1 MNFKKD
7 YYYILG
13 LSPSSSKEE
22 IKAAYRQLAKQFH
35 PDRSPDADPQIM
47 QDINEAY
54 EILSDPIKKR
64 EYDEYITAAEPQAE
78 VEAEVEEEKEVQKK
92 EQHSHIRRY
101 QKQTTVAEL
110 EKLYL
115 KGKVSIKFWADPIE
129 LNSKFPEEQHFKLH
143 PTECTVYV
151 YEHDIAI
158 RDTPA
163 GWEQAIEEV
172 ELFKTPLKQPIR
184 CVIKGADETLVYQ
197 IDLYNIRVGNIQ
209 LSDIVKDNEQSLGT
223 LQGELFAEVHHT
235 IYREHTEWV
244 TECYGTT
251 GRVET
256 KEEDDWVWQR
266 TEYYH
271 TDCSTYWS
279 GWEKIET
286 IRKTAPKQ
294 NHADN
299 YGPWKTPGKSSPKY
313 GTGYARSHS
322 VAISSGASDGCLPLV
337 VLIFL
342 IIFFMGLFTAGLP
355 ALAFFIAF
363 GILIMGTVFL
373 YWIRRIIPI
382 LYLVAV
388 VGLIIS
394 GIWSSLINS
403 GKGSPGRSRKEN
415 STVVSSKRP
424 NNNSSTKDAKSI
436 DDSLLVHTVTWLGF
450 DSVMYSVN
458 LPINTG
464 RILVSQEYHKIISGQ
479 RFNEIGAVYKSLNQ
493 FDEPSLAGVFNAF
506 DSLKNLHQLDEAGF
520 ADLMV
525 SCVQSLPYYLVL
537 NESCNESSY
546 TDNYVREYLQN
557 CEVECCVGETVF
569 GVRSPV
575 EYMSD
580 LKGDCDTKALFL
592 YSLFKHFNYNVGIIT
607 SEDFRHAAIAVEVDK
622 TFSKQPDIFRIGE
635 IDLYAW
641 ETTSYGFRVGE
652 LPENVNNLNKW
663 QISLFNKKHNQ

>member
-13 LSPSSSKEE
+13 LSPSSSREE

-54 EILSDPIKKR
+54 EILSDAIRKR
-64 EYDEYITAAEPQAE
+64 EYDEYITAAEPEEE
-78 VEAEVEEEKEVQKK
+78 VEEVVEEEKEVQKQ

-101 QKQTTVAEL
+101 QKQTTVAEI

-129 LNSKFPEEQHFKLH
+129 LNSRFPEEQHFKLH
-143 PTECTVYV
+143 PAESTVYV
-151 YEHDIAI
+151 DEHDIAI
-158 RDTPA
+158 RVTPA

-172 ELFKTPLKQPIR
+172 ELFKSPLKQPIR
-184 CVIKGADETLVYQ
+184 CVIKGADQTLVYQ
-197 IDLYNIRVGNIQ
+197 IDLYNIRVGNIH
-209 LSDIVKDNEQSLGT
+209 LSDIVKHNEQSLGT

-266 TEYYH
+266 T
-271 TDCSTYWS
+271 
-279 GWEKIET
+279 
-286 IRKTAPKQ
+286 
-294 NHADN
+294 
-299 YGPWKTPGKSSPKY
+299 GPWKTTGKTSPKY
-313 GTGYARSHS
+313 GTGYARSNS

-342 IIFFMGLFTAGLP
+342 VIFFMGLFTAGLP

-363 GILIMGTVFL
+363 GILILGSVFL
-373 YWIRRIIPI
+373 YWIRRIIPV

-388 VGLIIS
+388 LGLMIS
-394 GIWSSLINS
+394 VIWSSLINS
-403 GKGSPGRSRKEN
+403 EKGSPGRSRKEN
-415 STVVSSKRP
+415 STVVSAKRP
-424 NNNSSTKDAKSI
+424 IGHSSAEDVKSI
-436 DDSLLVHTVTWLGF
+436 DDSLLVHTVSWLGF
-450 DSVMYSVN
+450 DSVMYSIN
-458 LPINTG
+458 LPISTG

-493 FDEPSLAGVFNAF
+493 FDEPALEAVFNAF
-506 DSLKNLHQLDEAGF
+506 DSLRNLHQLDEAGF

-537 NESCNESSY
+537 NGSCNESSY
-546 TDNYVREYLQN
+546 KDNYVRAYLQN
-557 CEVECCVGETVF
+557 CEVECCVGETMF

-641 ETTSYGFRVGE
+641 ETTSYGFQVGE
-652 LPENVNNLNKW
+652 LPENINNLKKW
-663 QISLFNKKHNQ
+663 QISLFNKKHKP